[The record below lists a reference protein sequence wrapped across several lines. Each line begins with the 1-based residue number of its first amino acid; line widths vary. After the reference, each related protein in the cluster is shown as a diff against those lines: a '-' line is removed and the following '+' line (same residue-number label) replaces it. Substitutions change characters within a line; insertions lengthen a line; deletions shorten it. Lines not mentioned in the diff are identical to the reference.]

1 MVNIIILE
9 DEEKAA
15 DALRSCLE
23 KYAAEV
29 DQTFK
34 IKAYKS
40 AITLLEEYDGNADL
54 LFLDIQLPYMT
65 GMEAAHKIRD
75 IDKNVIIV
83 FVTNLA
89 QYAIEGYEVD
99 AYDFVL
105 KPVSYPSLAL
115 KLKRLIS
122 IINQRKL
129 LNDDQRSIIFNT
141 KNSIQ
146 KAAIEDIIY
155 IEVSNHNLIVHL
167 TDSDIHLRGTISS
180 MYEKL
185 KDYHFVLCNSCYLV
199 NLAYVKGIDGD
210 EVMIQDKKLKI
221 SQPKRK
227 SFMQSLATYFGGGG
241 NSQ

>member
-167 TDSDIHLRGTISS
+167 TDSDIRLRGTISS

-241 NSQ
+241 NSR